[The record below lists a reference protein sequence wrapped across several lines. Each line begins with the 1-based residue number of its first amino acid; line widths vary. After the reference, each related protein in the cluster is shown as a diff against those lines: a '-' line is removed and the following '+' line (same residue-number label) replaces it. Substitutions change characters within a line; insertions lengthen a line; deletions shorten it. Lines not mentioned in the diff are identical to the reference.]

1 MVQICRYSPEILE
14 GDRLVDPLSMILS
27 LQDVHDERVRQAMAD
42 LQEQL
47 PW

>member
-1 MVQICRYSPEILE
+1 MVQIWRYSPEILE
-14 GDRLVDPLSMILS
+14 GDRLVDPLSLILS
-27 LQDVHDERVRQAMAD
+27 LQDVHDERVRQAMDD